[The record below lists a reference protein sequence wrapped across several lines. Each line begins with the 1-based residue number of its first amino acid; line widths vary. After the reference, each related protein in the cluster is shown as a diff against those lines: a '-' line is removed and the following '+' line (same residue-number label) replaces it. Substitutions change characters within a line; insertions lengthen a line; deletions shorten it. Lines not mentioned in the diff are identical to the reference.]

1 MDASLYADQERGKR
15 PSEALEDGFSK
26 DLALL
31 VGPEGSFTAEEREGL
46 SRLGA
51 SPVTLGRSILRTET
65 AGLVLVAAVRCHFG
79 LL

>member
-1 MDASLYADQERGKR
+1 MDACLYAEQERGKR

-31 VGPEGSFTAEEREGL
+31 VGPRE
-46 SRLGA
+46 A
-51 SPVTLGRSILRTET
+51 SPLRRGRACMGGGNPVALGRSILRTET
-65 AGLVLVAAVRCHFG
+65 PRLVLVAAVRCHFG